1 MFKACCTIIWP
12 YFVNTTTTLIR
23 PNFHGPKVVVLTGL
37 HCTGIKTRVSVLLTS
52 WREGE
57 ILPRVFKAATR
68 FIGPASSYFVTDEQ
82 FEFQSD
88 SNRRLVS
95 WIKTVTGELGVIDIK
110 NAVAASLVDAK
121 RNCWRNRRCIVAL
134 WSRQVNIASNVEGTV
149 ISIRLV
155 TPGNNEKVAS
165 IYSFC
170 PDVQGCMKTC
180 HKEWFRFR
188 LNPRGGTAGNSW
200 WGCAAW
206 FSKPWPYFR
215 TKNRD
220 FKIQRR
226 DDNENVA

>member
-37 HCTGIKTRVSVLLTS
+37 HCTGIKTRVSVSLTS

-95 WIKTVTGELGVIDIK
+95 WIKTMTGELGVIGIK

-121 RNCWRNRRCIVAL
+121 RNCWRNRCCIVTL
-134 WSRQVNIASNVEGTV
+134 QSGQVNIASNVDGTV

-170 PDVQGCMKTC
+170 SDVQGCMKTC
-180 HKEWFRFR
+180 HKKWFRF
-188 LNPRGGTAGNSW
+188 G
-200 WGCAAW
+200 
-206 FSKPWPYFR
+206 
-215 TKNRD
+215 
-220 FKIQRR
+220 
-226 DDNENVA
+226 